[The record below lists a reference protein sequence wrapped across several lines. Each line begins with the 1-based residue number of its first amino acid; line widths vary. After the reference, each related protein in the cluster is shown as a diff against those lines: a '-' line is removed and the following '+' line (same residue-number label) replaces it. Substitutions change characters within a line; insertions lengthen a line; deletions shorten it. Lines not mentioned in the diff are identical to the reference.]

1 MVLGITSYR
10 LWNWL
15 VTWFILDSIVLT
27 IYLDWLKLSC
37 VYSIVFLKVTSL
49 KALFPR
55 VTFTVSPV
63 FVISG
68 FVRKSKI
75 VRIFVSNLFVIFLAE
90 GGVLRSIG
98 DMGAV
103 VTGLTLGASGISRPS
118 GVTPS
123 VEHKINLVKKEAY
136 PLVMDTKLKIIEI
149 LQVRCLNEILE
160 LLGCNKSTTAVRI
173 FFFY

>member
-1 MVLGITSYR
+1 M
-10 LWNWL
+10 
-15 VTWFILDSIVLT
+15 
-27 IYLDWLKLSC
+27 
-37 VYSIVFLKVTSL
+37 
-49 KALFPR
+49 
-55 VTFTVSPV
+55 TFTVSPV

-173 FFFY
+173 FFFLLVQRLCVIFLLKFASKTLAVFFPFHFLFLCLPVHRTN